1 MEGAERAHILR
12 REAQKDE
19 EESWTERRATS
30 VFMEVLEEGE
40 TVLKALK
47 RLGKKK
53 KGSKG
58 PDQTPDMKREF
69 DELTEASDYL
79 MRQGKADVYH
89 TPKEQ
94 LVPQAHAK
102 PPVLWEYKSQD
113 GQIQG
118 PYPTAN
124 FIAWQAQIST
134 DRSSCLSWE
143 DESEDDSCVDEGDDV
158 EIHCEQDHYPLHR
171 RQSDVAM
178 FRASV
183 LQAHACPLHLHQIFD
198 SLQELHHRVY
208 VDRCLV
214 HVRPSFLLLDLV
226 HAATS
231 VELMKRTLLDVPLE
245 VLDLLLD
252 MIDDTWV
259 DILGLQHYGKRGEV
273 HYARL

>member
-1 MEGAERAHILR
+1 MGCMPAALAASSIEACHIDDKAWKVSATSDRTTMR
-12 REAQKDE
+12 RERSCSDA
-19 EESWTERRATS
+19 
-30 VFMEVLEEGE
+30 VLEVL
-40 TVLKALK
+40 A
-47 RLGKKK
+47 
-53 KGSKG
+53 
-58 PDQTPDMKREF
+58 PYF
-69 DELTEASDYL
+69 DDRS
-79 MRQGKADVYH
+79 
-89 TPKEQ
+89 
-94 LVPQAHAK
+94 
-102 PPVLWEYKSQD
+102 S
-113 GQIQG
+113 
-118 PYPTAN
+118 
-124 FIAWQAQIST
+124 IST